1 MKHLSLLCLLLGIT
15 TLLSAQFLD
24 SSGDNNTLSP
34 LGVGGTIDNSIQLKV
49 NGGPATPEET
59 DGRSGVFAIAYGSN
73 KFGVYARA
81 DNASCSGLVATSLN
95 GTAVKGYS
103 TNGYAGVFI
112 GKVEFRETLSS
123 PDAYLST
130 SFSNPDYRLYVDKG
144 IQTGRIKTL
153 ASLADY
159 VFEPG
164 YEVMPL
170 DSVAAFIEE
179 NHHLP
184 GVISQTEVEAEG
196 GVDLTAFTVQLQE
209 KLEEL
214 YLHAIEMD
222 KRLQSM
228 ESENAALRSQLQTDE
243 THE

>member
-1 MKHLSLLCLLLGIT
+1 MKHLSLLCLLLGIAT
-15 TLLSAQFLD
+15 FLPAQFLD

-34 LGVGGTIDNSIQLKV
+34 LGVGDNADNNIQLKV
-49 NGGPATPEET
+49 NGGYPIPNVT
-59 DGRSGVFAIAYGSN
+59 DGRSGVFAIAFGSN

-81 DNASCSGLVATSLN
+81 DNASCVGLSAISLN
-95 GTAVKGYS
+95 GIAVKSYS
-103 TNGYAGVFI
+103 TNGLAGVFL
-112 GKVEFRETLSS
+112 GEVEFREPGGSQ
-123 PDAYLST
+123 DAYLQAN
-130 SFSNPDYRLYVDKG
+130 FADPDYRLYVDKG

-222 KRLQSM
+222 KRLHAL
-228 ESENAALRSQLQTDE
+228 ESENAALRSQLPTDE